1 MKSYLRKHLATII
14 KVLVTVVGLAIV
26 VGTVDLDQVGALL
39 LAADWRWVGLA
50 FLLVLVSLVL
60 RAYRW
65 LLLLRG
71 LGTQLRFGRLV
82 ELYFVGSFFNAFLPA
97 GLGGDAI
104 RIIEVAQDV
113 PADIA
118 AGTVIV
124 DRMSGL
130 MMQFLVVLL
139 VLPFRP
145 DNFPANLTWLLAG
158 AAVVGLVG
166 GIVLLEGSL
175 IRRFGRFLPGKL
187 SPVGDGPV
195 AKLLAAVQGC
205 GWPAIMQAMLVSMLF
220 NLMLLTWW
228 WADSRAL
235 TYTVPYGYFFLA
247 VPVMSL
253 ALLLPSVGGLG
264 TREVLA
270 PLLFAPAGLT
280 SGQAVALSL
289 LVFITLRLASLI
301 GAPVYLWTL
310 WRQPRQL
317 PPQ

>member
-1 MKSYLRKHLATII
+1 MKSYLRKHLSTII

-26 VGTVDLDQVGALL
+26 VGTVDLSEVGSLL
-39 LAADWRWVGLA
+39 LTTDWRWVGLA
-50 FLLVLVSLVL
+50 FVLVLISLVL

-71 LGTQLRFGRLV
+71 LGTKLRFGRLV

-104 RIIEVAQDV
+104 RIIEVAHDV

-130 MMQFLVVLL
+130 MMQFLVVLI

-145 DNFPANLTWLLAG
+145 DNFPSSLTWLLTG
-158 AAVVGLVG
+158 VSLVGLVG
-166 GIVLLEGSL
+166 GMVLLEGSL
-175 IRRFGRFLPGKL
+175 IRRFGRFLPAKL
-187 SPVGDGPV
+187 SPVGEGPI

-205 GWPAIMQAMLVSMLF
+205 GWPAIIKAMLVSMLF

-235 TYTVPYGYFFLA
+235 AYAVPYTYFFLA
-247 VPVMSL
+247 VPIMSI
-253 ALLLPSVGGLG
+253 ALLLPSIGGLG

-270 PLLFAPAGLT
+270 PMLFGPAGLNDH
-280 SGQAVALSL
+280 QAVALSL
-289 LVFITLRLASLI
+289 LVFITLRLAGLI

-310 WRQPRQL
+310 WRKRG
-317 PPQ
+317 